1 MKQIIESVMNT
12 AVFANN
18 AMIDRSAIDANPSLY
33 EEVVTVEVQIPSK
46 GKAVTIMETLRLN
59 SHL

>member
-46 GKAVTIMETLRLN
+46 GKAVPRMETLRLN

>member
-1 MKQIIESVMNT
+1 MKQIIESGMNT